1 MITKDEIDHKARELD
16 VHVANV
22 QRDYVFGWLLKAISE
37 DPYLSGILI
46 LKGGNGFRKAYFE
59 NARFS
64 DDLDFST
71 EVLLDMLRLQ
81 QSILHCCEYIQATT
95 EVQFDTARNTL
106 KAEGAIDI
114 GSDARQKI
122 YRARIFFDD
131 FYGEESSF
139 TVAIRLDISEFDK
152 IYLPIQSKNLIH
164 PYSDF
169 KVCTAVIR
177 CLSLEEMIA
186 NKMKCLLQRRHSHD
200 LFDMVHAYLWHN
212 QETLNRL
219 DILSVFLS
227 KTIFQPSPTA
237 AKNLLLGLPFDFF
250 KLAWQRYVVCPIESR
265 FNFELAADNFR
276 VFVEELFA
284 GHSDRPSTTL
294 AFFPAHLRNPI
305 MDAAREQ
312 KMLRITYEG
321 VARLVEP
328 YALAY
333 KRRKDMVAQ
342 EYFYCWDTT
351 GGKTSGAGV
360 KTFLNLK
367 ISEIEVTDQKFE
379 PRYEI
384 ELSKAGEVPK
394 IGYFSGRTGS
404 GQFENRVRLR
414 QTSRPSSFARI
425 YVVQCPY
432 CQKQFKRKT
441 HSLVLKSHKSPDGY
455 QCSGR
460 NGYLVR

>member
-1 MITKDEIDHKARELD
+1 MITKDEIDHKAEEFD

-37 DPYLSGILI
+37 DPYLSGVLI

-71 EVLLDMLRLQ
+71 EVALDILQLQ
-81 QSILHCCEYIQATT
+81 QSLLHCCEYIQTATQV
-95 EVQFDTARNTL
+95 EFDTDRNTF
-106 KAEGAIDI
+106 KEEGAIDI
-114 GSDARQKI
+114 GSEARQKI
-122 YRARIFFDD
+122 YRARIFFAD
-131 FYGEESSF
+131 FYGEKSSF
-139 TVAIRLDISEFDK
+139 TIAIRLDISEFDK
-152 IYLPIQSKNLIH
+152 IYLPTKSARLIH
-164 PYSDF
+164 PYSDSNAC
-169 KVCTAVIR
+169 VAVIR

-200 LFDMVHAYLWHN
+200 LFDMVYAYLWKS
-212 QETLNRL
+212 QKELNRL
-219 DILSVFLS
+219 DILSVFLR
-227 KTIFQPSPTA
+227 KTIFQPSPIA

-250 KLAWQRYVVCPIESR
+250 KLAWQRYVVCPVESR
-265 FNFELAADNFR
+265 FNFELASENFR
-276 VFVEELFA
+276 AFIEELFA

-312 KMLRITYEG
+312 KMLRVTYDG
-321 VARLVEP
+321 VSRLVEP

-351 GGKTSGAGV
+351 GGRTSGAGV
-360 KTFLNLK
+360 KTLLNLK
-367 ISEIEVTDQKFE
+367 ISEIEITDQKFE
-379 PRYEI
+379 PRYEV
-384 ELSKAGEVPK
+384 ELSKAGEIPK
-394 IGYFSGRTGS
+394 ATYFAGHSRSGFFG
-404 GQFENRVRLR
+404 GGLR
-414 QTSRPSSFARI
+414 PRRTSRPSAFARI
-425 YVVQCPY
+425 YLVQCPY

-441 HSLVLKSHKSPDGY
+441 HSLVLKPHKSPDGY
-455 QCSGR
+455 QCNSR
-460 NGYLVR
+460 HGYLVR

>member
-1 MITKDEIDHKARELD
+1 MITKDEINHKAQELD

-37 DPYLSGILI
+37 DPYLSGVLV

-71 EVLLDMLRLQ
+71 EVALDMARLQ
-81 QSILHCCEYIQATT
+81 QSLLQCCEYIQTATQ
-95 EVQFDTARNTL
+95 VLFDTGRNTV
-106 KAEGAIDI
+106 KEEAAIDI
-114 GSDARQKI
+114 GSEVRQKI

-131 FYGEESSF
+131 FYGEKSSF
-139 TVAIRLDISEFDK
+139 TIAIRLDISEFDK
-152 IYLPIQSKNLIH
+152 IYLPVRSADLIH
-164 PYSDF
+164 PYSDSNA
-169 KVCTAVIR
+169 CAAVIR

-200 LFDMVHAYLWHN
+200 LFDMVYAYLWQN
-212 QETLNRL
+212 QQSLNRL
-219 DILSVFLS
+219 DILSVFLR

-237 AKNLLLGLPFDFF
+237 AKNLLLGLPFEFF
-250 KLAWQRYVVCPIESR
+250 KLAWQRYVVCPVESR
-265 FNFELAADNFR
+265 FNFELAAENFR
-276 VFVEELFA
+276 TFIEELFA
-284 GHSDRPSTTL
+284 GHSDRASTTL

-312 KMLRITYEG
+312 KLLRVTYDG
-321 VARLVEP
+321 VSRLVEP

-351 GGKTSGAGV
+351 GGRTSGPGV
-360 KTFLNLK
+360 KTLLNLK
-367 ISEIEVTDQKFE
+367 ISEIEVTDQKFD
-379 PRYEI
+379 PRYEV

-394 IGYFSGRTGS
+394 VGYFSGRTGS
-404 GQFENRVRLR
+404 GLFSGGMVLR
-414 QTSRPSSFARI
+414 RTSRPSAFART

-441 HSLVLKSHKSPDGY
+441 HSLILKPHKSHDGY
-455 QCSGR
+455 QCNGR
-460 NGYLVR
+460 HGHLVR